1 MVVWEVK
8 VWEAQKMGKE
18 VGRMLI
24 VVVGGLRLIS
34 KTAAKSLNRLLL
46 QLQRRKAAV
55 VAPQRSTLSWH
66 GGRRAT

>member
-1 MVVWEVK
+1 MVVWEVN

-55 VAPQRSTLSWH
+55 VASQRSTLSWH